1 MSVCVSGDRGMQ
13 AKRERW
19 RERGTGWECGG
30 GFSGVQ
36 REIGER
42 EWVEGGCSEPFILT
56 LPGDIMS
63 V

>member
-1 MSVCVSGDRGMQ
+1 METEECKQREIDG
-13 AKRERW
+13 ERW